1 MGKKKALFMVCL
13 LAVAFGLTA
22 LVALFAE
29 KKEESKGLLCVT
41 SFYPVQLLA
50 ESVAEG
56 ADGVT
61 VRNLTENHSGCIHD
75 YTLTTQD
82 MRLLSEAEL
91 FLINGWHVCDS
102 QPCEAT
108 ILGRD
113 KAVSISGCDTLI
125 QLPAT
130 YVTDVTSVIVAG
142 DVVDYFDFTTD
153 GLLWLYDVCLS
164 RRSRIVINYQA
175 GLTDALAGG
184 VKELI
189 GHRVTHALAQSYGI
203 QSEAAGGESVTY
215 SANWINNARATALP
229 DDNKEALNPYRL
241 RRMF

>member
-1 MGKKKALFMVCL
+1 M
-13 LAVAFGLTA
+13 
-22 LVALFAE
+22 
-29 KKEESKGLLCVT
+29 
-41 SFYPVQLLA
+41 
-50 ESVAEG
+50 
-56 ADGVT
+56 
-61 VRNLTENHSGCIHD
+61 
-75 YTLTTQD
+75 
-82 MRLLSEAEL
+82 
-91 FLINGWHVCDS
+91 
-102 QPCEAT
+102 
-108 ILGRD
+108 
-113 KAVSISGCDTLI
+113 
-125 QLPAT
+125 
-130 YVTDVTSVIVAG
+130 TDVTSVIVAG

-203 QSEAAGGESVTY
+203 KSEAAGGESVTY

>member
-1 MGKKKALFMVCL
+1 MIK
-13 LAVAFGLTA
+13 T
-22 LVALFAE
+22 
-29 KKEESKGLLCVT
+29 
-41 SFYPVQLLA
+41 PW
-50 ESVAEG
+50 
-56 ADGVT
+56 
-61 VRNLTENHSGCIHD
+61 N
-75 YTLTTQD
+75 YTLTDVNELPVILTQEEFKAMTAGRYTGD
-82 MRLLSEAEL
+82 VRIPSMLLAAESAVRE
-91 FLINGWHVCDS
+91 FCGWHVCDS